1 MSDDHRDG
9 AIEQPATAA
18 GRSRVLSIIV
28 LLTALAAGGLAGWA
42 LIGPRVLAATG
53 AHDAVDVD
61 ERDHDDGHGGGQG
74 RRSAGRGE
82 TLHMLENLVV
92 NPAETQ
98 GTRFLVA
105 TLALEMDSP
114 ASAAR
119 LAERDAEARDALIGV
134 LGSKTVTELS
144 DVRRR
149 DDLKAEL
156 VQALGA
162 LIPNGRVR
170 SVYLPQ
176 FVIQ

>member
-1 MSDDHRDG
+1 MSDEHRDE
-9 AIEQPATAA
+9 AIDQPASA
-18 GRSRVLSIIV
+18 GSRSRVPAIMA
-28 LLTALAAGGLAGWA
+28 LLIALAAGGLAGWS
-42 LIGPRVLAATG
+42 LIGPRVFVSAD
-53 AHDAVDVD
+53 AHSAPDDD
-61 ERDHDDGHGGGQG
+61 ERDHDGGHG
-74 RRSAGRGE
+74 RRPTSRGE

-119 LAERDAEARDALIGV
+119 LADRDAEARDALISV
-134 LGSKTVTELS
+134 LGSKTVAELS

-149 DDLKAEL
+149 DELKTEL
-156 VQALGA
+156 VHVLSE

-170 SVYLPQ
+170 ALYLPQ